1 MIFRFGLFELN
12 TDAEQLLK
20 TGLTVRLQP
29 QPYKLLC
36 LLTSQAGK
44 VVTRDD
50 IRTTLWTDETF
61 VDYEQGVNFAMKQV
75 REALGDDADN
85 PVYIQTIPKRGYR
98 FIAPVDATARGVPQ
112 PIQLNR
118 PGTDFNLQKAL
129 WFNIAELRL
138 AEESRRQR
146 QRAAKTAALWG
157 GLALAVAALALAVAV
172 LLWR

>member
-29 QPYKLLC
+29 QPYRLLC
-36 LLTSQAGK
+36 LLTSQTGK

-75 REALGDDADN
+75 REALDDDADN

-98 FIAPVDATARGVPQ
+98 FVQHGNAPPRESASSCRS
-112 PIQLNR
+112 
-118 PGTDFNLQKAL
+118 
-129 WFNIAELRL
+129 
-138 AEESRRQR
+138 ESRRPS
-146 QRAAKTAALWG
+146 AAG
-157 GLALAVAALALAVAV
+157 CRCGLRRSAP
-172 LLWR
+172 